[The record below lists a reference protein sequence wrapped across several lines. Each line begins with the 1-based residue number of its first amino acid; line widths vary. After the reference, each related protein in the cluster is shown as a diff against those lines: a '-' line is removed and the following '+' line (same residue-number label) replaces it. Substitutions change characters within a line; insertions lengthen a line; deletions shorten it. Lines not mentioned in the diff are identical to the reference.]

1 MSAQKTKMSGHASHT
16 QDAAARGLPGQI
28 LRPIKITMLGA
39 GSAFTPRLMND
50 VLRIPGDQGGT
61 IALVDIDRER
71 LETMVK
77 LITRLTQQLG
87 KTNWKVIGSADRRKV
102 MSGSTYI
109 VNCIEVSGT
118 ACVRFDNDIPA
129 KYGINQCI
137 GDTMRTWEFPAA
149 PYYSGNVRIVYPFVL
164 KPKVPEPPAGIEV
177 TDEELAKIGIT
188 KDPEPPAADV
198 IF

>member
-1 MSAQKTKMSGHASHT
+1 MSAPKKPKAIGHTAHT
-16 QDAAARGLPGQI
+16 HDAAAAGLPGRL

-71 LETMVK
+71 LATMTK
-77 LITRLTQQLG
+77 LVTRLTQQLG
-87 KTNWKVIGSADRRKV
+87 KTNWKVIGSADRRSV
-102 MSGSTYI
+102 LPGSHYI

-129 KYGINQCI
+129 KYGIDQCI
-137 GDTMRTWEFPAA
+137 GDTIGPGGLFKSMRT
-149 PYYSGNVRIVYPFVL
+149 S
-164 KPKVPEPPAGIEV
+164 PPSRSSSRC
-177 TDEELAKIGIT
+177 
-188 KDPEPPAADV
+188 
-198 IF
+198 